1 MQDNKLIPFTFLL
14 LLIIWTISTFTS
26 SDTFQ
31 IIAYIITFISLI
43 LLAFLSIKNKQ
54 KNLAVVFVILM
65 IPNLYLLISS
75 IYSKG

>member
-54 KNLAVVFVILM
+54 KNLTVVFVILM

-75 IYSKG
+75 IYIKG